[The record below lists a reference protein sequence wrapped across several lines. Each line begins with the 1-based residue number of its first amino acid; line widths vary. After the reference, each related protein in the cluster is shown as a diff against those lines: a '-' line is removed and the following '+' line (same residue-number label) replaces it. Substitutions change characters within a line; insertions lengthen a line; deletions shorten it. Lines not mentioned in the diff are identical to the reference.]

1 MLRWLKSY
9 LKRYPSIVRLF
20 RNLRCKLTNV
30 RNELRDV
37 RDSHIMR
44 SRKTWTTPYG
54 FKLLGSS
61 SIHHRA
67 MQAGTFEPEE
77 TALVQQYLHDAE
89 VFVDVGANIGFY
101 TCIAR
106 SSGKQVIAVEPLR
119 RNLDYLY
126 VNLAANRWNDI
137 EVYPVGLS
145 DRPGLGVLYGASVT
159 GASLIRWW
167 AGASQVFQ
175 RMIPLSTLDILLGA
189 RFSGKKLVIKIDVEG
204 AEYQV
209 LLGTRKIIS
218 MSPRPTWLIEICLN
232 EYHPAGL
239 NPNYAATFEIFWKHG
254 YEARTADRRNQVV
267 LPADV
272 QRWVNAGSCHSGVI
286 NYNFVPVTEDSIE
299 NMECHQQSV

>member
-1 MLRWLKSY
+1 
-9 LKRYPSIVRLF
+9 
-20 RNLRCKLTNV
+20 
-30 RNELRDV
+30 
-37 RDSHIMR
+37 
-44 SRKTWTTPYG
+44 
-54 FKLLGSS
+54 
-61 SIHHRA
+61 